1 MSRITTI
8 TTPFGFASTALDA
21 VAGLDLSDRGAV
33 VIGAPSGIGVET
45 ARALAAAGCNPS
57 PIGAL
62 R

>member
-1 MSRITTI
+1 MSLITTQ
-8 TTPFGFASTALDA
+8 FGFASNALDA

-33 VIGAPSGIGVET
+33 VIIGAPSGIGVET
-45 ARALAAAGCNPS
+45 ARALAAAGRDLS

>member
-1 MSRITTI
+1 MSLITTQ
-8 TTPFGFASTALDA
+8 FGFASNALDA

-45 ARALAAAGCNPS
+45 ARALAAAGRDPS